1 MGEIR
6 GRDSVKGGDEYCLF
20 GKAIYDDEDGCKA
33 GGVRKLLYEIH
44 GDGIPWFF
52 RNGKLFEQSVWFV
65 SWNLGSGAGSAG
77 FDVVLY
83 IRVYSGPCIF
93 TTDEF

>member
-1 MGEIR
+1 
-6 GRDSVKGGDEYCLF
+6 LL

-33 GGVRKLLYEIH
+33 RGVWKLLYEIH

-52 RNGKLFEQSVWFV
+52 WNGKLFEQSVWFV

-77 FDVVLY
+77 FDIVFY
-83 IRVYSGPCIF
+83 IRADSGPCIF
-93 TTDEF
+93 MTDGF